1 MKGIIIRWLIQT
13 LAIVLTAYLLEGI
26 RVMDFTSALLA
37 AAFLGVL
44 NAFFRPILIILTLP
58 INILSLGLFTFIIN
72 ALLLMMVSG
81 VVSGFEVRGFWSAV
95 FGSLII
101 SIVSWLLSSF
111 ISDKGK
117 VERAYALVLDF
128 SPEEIGLLINKLT
141 VRRKQLLEDNGA
153 NQDTI
158 SL

>member
-13 LAIVLTAYLLEGI
+13 VAIILTAYLLEGI
-26 RVMDFTSALLA
+26 RVMNFTSALLA
-37 AAFLGVL
+37 AAFLGIL

-72 ALLLMMVSG
+72 AFLLMMVSG
-81 VVSGFEVRGFWSAV
+81 VVSGFEIRGFWSAV

-117 VERAYALVLDF
+117 VERVHYIDM
-128 SPEEIGLLINKLT
+128 
-141 VRRKQLLEDNGA
+141 KQKGRGRWE
-153 NQDTI
+153 
-158 SL
+158 